1 MWFEDLSEWD
11 FFGRK
16 LSKKLF
22 GEEYSTIPIAI
33 GWLEKGKPYTTG
45 KSPKILVEKLY
56 EFIKTREI
64 THAFL
69 GVHECDLC
77 NVKLLPERLNIID
90 GLGSKTTFVTHKD
103 KVYIFPDLIVHYINA
118 HSYLPPTEFI
128 EAVLNSKP
136 QETMEYFK
144 QISQN
149 WYR

>member
-16 LSKKLF
+16 LSKTLF
-22 GEEYSTIPIAI
+22 GEEYSTIPITV
-33 GWLEKGKPYTTG
+33 GWLEKGKSYTTG
-45 KSPKILVEKLY
+45 KSPEILIEKLY

-69 GVHECDLC
+69 GVHECGLC
-77 NVKLLPERLNIID
+77 NVKLPPGRLNVID
-90 GLGSKTTFVTHKD
+90 GLGSKTTFIAYKETL
-103 KVYIFPDLIVHYINA
+103 YIFPDLIVHYIQA

-128 EAVLNSKP
+128 EAVLDSAP
-136 QETMEYFK
+136 QETIEYFK

-149 WYR
+149 WNI